1 MLKFRIVSIAIC
13 IACVAFAA
21 CDRKQRVLKP
31 ALAAAVDVTAGAYS
45 EPDVVIY
52 TGATAWITQAH
63 ATIEAEITRDRLR
76 AAALQAEITEGQ
88 EAVKEWMLHTT
99 ADGFVNVLIVY
110 GVLPTTI
117 YGLGNTEPDGS
128 VAENWIETSDGN
140 TILNQADYLGWNSS
154 VTLARQPTDPDY
166 GDVQYGWNG
175 ADALKNLMDL
185 PDIELA
191 FADDRMR
198 VTADGAAL
206 TPSLGE
212 FVTRK
217 PFVLNGLQGE
227 WFAEKVFASDTGKA
241 HARLA
246 DPVIVR
252 DGTRGRLAIV
262 LATQGQDDPKGEVA
276 AEIILN
282 YLLKE

>member
-1 MLKFRIVSIAIC
+1 MLKFRSVSIAIC
-13 IACVAFAA
+13 IVCVACAS

-31 ALAAAVDVTAGAYS
+31 AVAAAVDVAVGDYS

-52 TGATAWITQAH
+52 TGATAWITQAG
-63 ATIEAEITRDRLR
+63 ATLEAERTRGLLR
-76 AAALQAEITEGQ
+76 AAGLHAEITEGQ
-88 EAVKEWMLHTT
+88 EAVREWMLHTT

-154 VTLARQPTDPDY
+154 VTLDRQPTDPDY

-185 PDIELA
+185 PAIELA
-191 FADDRMR
+191 FADDRML
-198 VTADGAAL
+198 VTADGTAL
-206 TPSLGE
+206 TPSLGA
-212 FVTRK
+212 FVTHR

-227 WFAEKVFASDTGKA
+227 WFAEKVFASDTGEA

-282 YLLKE
+282 CLLKE